1 MSAVGHLSL
10 KKSAVIKTVDLHTGG
25 MPVRIAVSGYPEII
39 GDTILDKLH
48 YVKKNLDH
56 LRELLMREP
65 RGHKGMFGV
74 IPVNS
79 DIKEADMAVLFMHS
93 GSDGMRYLF
102 SSHCLSYLSGYYGMC
117 GHATISICRYA
128 VDHGI
133 VKGVSPETI
142 VKIQCPCGL
151 ITAHVEYQ
159 DGRAGAVRFESV
171 PCFVFATDQTIT
183 LGTCL
188 SIYIL

>member
-1 MSAVGHLSL
+1 
-10 KKSAVIKTVDLHTGG
+10 
-25 MPVRIAVSGYPEII
+25 
-39 GDTILDKLH
+39 
-48 YVKKNLDH
+48 
-56 LRELLMREP
+56 
-65 RGHKGMFGV
+65 
-74 IPVNS
+74 
-79 DIKEADMAVLFMHS
+79 
-93 GSDGMRYLF
+93 
-102 SSHCLSYLSGYYGMC
+102 MC

-171 PCFVFATDQTIT
+171 PCFVFATDQTVI
-183 LGTCL
+183 LGMCL
-188 SIYIL
+188 LYCIHICRGHNVNKTIINYS